1 MSELSKELFLLDI
14 EAAIRELMALDG
26 LVSDQKSSVSRLLEE
41 LAGLLFSL
49 PDDDFGACG
58 VELLRKV
65 SDGSEPARVR
75 RMIREYCELVSSR
88 VASFRT
94 GEDHQVLVAR
104 LATLRS
110 RIGELGATSLDFD
123 QELSPVSSGSNSSL
137 GSESSFPFAESRE
150 ASRTLSHASTAPDPV
165 VERVFTALRD
175 ATDIASSIMA
185 SSGQENPD
193 LVEPNIG
200 ADIFGSLALSPI
212 SQHVPDTSMP
222 TIAQG
227 VRATIFD
234 GTTEGMLAERQVGI
248 SPVTRGFVPLPELGR
263 RIDKVFVQAV
273 ANIQRTN
280 WTPGSRELL
289 EAIDGADQQSI
300 RVFVPDHINFKNGAS
315 VQIDCELGNHLS
327 RELTDSRIDGIA
339 RAVITANT
347 LLLTIS
353 YENISSIN
361 KFAKTLA
368 MLGGRLELDSRVRSL
383 LLVVPSSRRLLRFV
397 PLEVGAEPVAISWSQ
412 YIPQKDADLGEV
424 GSVKLLIGDEFDSLN
439 AVAIGKD
446 EVGIF
451 YPMPSAIRKQDRFR
465 GLVLTASS
473 SYLPVYG

>member
-26 LVSDQKSSVSRLLEE
+26 LVSDQKSSVCRLLEE

-49 PDDDFGACG
+49 PDDDFGDCG

-65 SDGSEPARVR
+65 SEGNEPARVR

-88 VASFRT
+88 VISFRT
-94 GEDHQVLVAR
+94 GEGHQVLVAR
-104 LATLRS
+104 LTALRS

-123 QELSPVSSGSNSSL
+123 QELSSVFSGSKSSL
-137 GSESSFPFAESRE
+137 GSESSLPFAESLE
-150 ASRTLSHASTAPDPV
+150 PSRTISGSSTAPDPV
-165 VERVFTALRD
+165 VERVFSALRD

-185 SSGQENPD
+185 SSAEENPD
-193 LVEPNIG
+193 LVKSNVG
-200 ADIFGSLALSPI
+200 ADILSSVTLSAI
-212 SQHVPDTSMP
+212 SQHASDTTAP
-222 TIAQG
+222 TIAEG

-234 GTTEGMLAERQVGI
+234 GATDGMSAEMRVGI
-248 SPVTRGFVPLPELGR
+248 STATKNFVLFPELGR
-263 RIDKVFVQAV
+263 RIDKIFVQAV
-273 ANIQRTN
+273 ANIQRSN

-289 EAIDGADQQSI
+289 EAIDGADHQSI
-300 RVFVPDHINFKNGAS
+300 RIFVPDHIRFNNGES
-315 VQIDCELGNHLS
+315 VQIDCELGSHLL
-327 RELTDSRIDGIA
+327 RELADLRIDGMA

-361 KFAKTLA
+361 KLAKTLA
-368 MLGGRLELDSRVRSL
+368 MLGGRLELDSRVRSVR
-383 LLVVPSSRRLLRFV
+383 LVVPSSRRLLRFV
-397 PLEVGAEPVAISWSQ
+397 PLEVGDEPVAISWSQ
-412 YIPQKDADLGEV
+412 YIPQEDADSGEV
-424 GSVKLLIGDEFDSLN
+424 GRVKLLIGDEFDSLN

-446 EVGIF
+446 EVGVF